1 MNRLLTALAQEAAYL
16 QTWEGLFFLALSLAA
31 GYVLSRLTDV
41 LYPRTA

>member
-1 MNRLLTALAQEAAYL
+1 MSDFLTALADAATYL

-31 GYVLSRLTDV
+31 GYALSRLTDV